1 MTDKK
6 FPIQPDYDEK
16 FREVDW
22 KIAEVAYK
30 EYKAQYGNSQSLER
44 IVERGGFSIN
54 ELVNLLYDGIVR
66 ITKKGTSEQV
76 FSFNLPKSMFR
87 EDKEDDQC

>member
-1 MTDKK
+1 MTTKK
-6 FPIQPDYDEK
+6 FPIQSDYDDK

-44 IVERGGFSIN
+44 IVERGGFGAKEI
-54 ELVNLLYDGIVR
+54 VVLLYEWIVR
-66 ITKKGTSEQV
+66 ITKKGTSEQG

-87 EDKEDDQC
+87 EEKEDDEC